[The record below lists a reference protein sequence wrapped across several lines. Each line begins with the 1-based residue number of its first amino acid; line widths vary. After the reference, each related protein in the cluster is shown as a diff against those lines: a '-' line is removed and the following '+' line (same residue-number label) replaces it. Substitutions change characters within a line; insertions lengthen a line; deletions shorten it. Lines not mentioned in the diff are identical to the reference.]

1 MQTFGARRRATTS
14 LITVAAVGALI
25 AGCTSSGT
33 VGGGKPTAPASG
45 ATGSAATPG
54 ASTAPTGSANAT
66 VDTYYK
72 QQIKWGACTTPP
84 AEAPDTDLTAFT
96 CGTFDVPL
104 DYAKPTGEVVKV
116 AVVKWAAANPAKKV
130 GSLLTNPGGPGASG
144 VDFVE
149 EAKKRFDGT
158 LHASFDIIGFDP
170 RGLGRSEPIKCLSD
184 KAQDALDQV
193 DSPKDPAARKAK
205 GEKDA
210 KDFAAA
216 CQANSGN
223 LLPYVG
229 SRNVAHD
236 MDVLRA
242 VLGDKKLNYLGIS
255 YGTYIGAMY
264 ADQFPKNV
272 GHVVLDGA
280 VDPNAD
286 KLEESV
292 QQQIGFEKSLEAFA
306 KDCVTVSASECPV
319 SGDPHAAAVQM
330 GHFIDGLRE
339 HPLTTRDAA
348 KRKLDENLGW
358 TGTILGLYGVDWW
371 KDLRLGLSQ
380 AMKKSDG
387 SVLLAMS
394 DIYNGRD
401 QSGHYSTEQAGLV
414 AVRCADFAEPVPS
427 AAAAQK
433 AYNELKAGA
442 SILNSDLV
450 PDDLVQPMCENWPV
464 HSTQQPQVI
473 KADGSDPIL
482 VVGTTDDPATP
493 YQNAVNLAKGF
504 ANARLLTRV
513 GEGHA
518 AFGAGNVCID
528 AAMGAYLVSG
538 TLPADGTRCT
548 A

>member
-1 MQTFGARRRATTS
+1 MQTSGARRRATK
-14 LITVAAVGALI
+14 TVISAAAVGALI

-33 VGGGKPTAPASG
+33 IGGSRPGGDKTGGKTAY
-45 ATGSAATPG
+45 
-54 ASTAPTGSANAT
+54 AT
-66 VDTYYK
+66 VDDFYA
-72 QQIKWGACTTPP
+72 QSIKWGVCTTPP
-84 AEAPDTDLTAFT
+84 PAAPKTDLTPFQ
-96 CGTFDVPL
+96 CGTYDVPL
-104 DYAKPTGEVVKV
+104 DYTKPTGEVVKV
-116 AVVKWAAANPAKKV
+116 AVVKWAAADPAKKV

-144 VDFVE
+144 VDFIE
-149 EAKKRFDGT
+149 EAKKEFDGT
-158 LHASFDIIGFDP
+158 LHANFDVIGFDP

-184 KAQDALDQV
+184 KQQDAQNQIDA
-193 DSPKDPAARKAK
+193 PKDPVARKAK
-205 GEKDA
+205 EEKDS

-255 YGTYIGAMY
+255 YGTYIGSMY

-286 KLEESV
+286 KLEEGV
-292 QQQIGFEKSLEAFA
+292 QQQIGFEKSLENFT
-306 KDCVTVSASECPV
+306 KDCVANHASECPV
-319 SGDPHAAAVQM
+319 AGDPHAGAVKIGQ
-330 GHFIDGLRE
+330 FLDSLRD
-339 HPLTTRDAA
+339 HPLNTQDPA
-348 KRKLDENLGW
+348 KRKLDSTLGW
-358 TGTILGLYGVDWW
+358 TGVLIGLYGDAASGWW
-371 KDLRLGLSQ
+371 DYLRQGLSQ
-380 AMKKSDG
+380 AMLQKDG
-387 SVLLAMS
+387 STLLAGS
-394 DIYNGRD
+394 DQYNGRD
-401 QSGHYSTEQAGLV
+401 RTGHYSTEQDGLV
-414 AVRCADFAEPVPS
+414 AVRCADFAEPTPS
-427 AAAAQK
+427 PAAVQK
-433 AYNELKAGA
+433 AYNELKTGA
-442 SILNSDLV
+442 PILNSDLI
-450 PDDLVQPMCENWPV
+450 PDDLTEPMCQNWPV
-464 HSTQQPQVI
+464 HSTQQPQVV

-518 AFGAGNVCID
+518 AFGAGNTCID
-528 AAMGAYLVSG
+528 AAMNAYLVSG

-548 A
+548 G